1 MQQLLTGCGLFKNM
15 TDDEKSV
22 CLKQFH
28 YQLKNYIKDEVIVY
42 AQDEVIQQLVLIKGS
57 VKNEMSEYNGRTVK
71 ITDMEAPRL
80 LAPGFLFGNT
90 SHYPVSIFAN
100 TQCEIMSINKND
112 FIETI
117 LKNNQLQ
124 LNFLDLISNQTQF
137 LTRKI
142 NFLNLKSIK
151 AKIAHF
157 LLNQYTRQKKKTITL
172 PQSQTQLAE
181 LFGVTRPSLSRSM
194 NEFSHDSI
202 ISIHGKQVTILNI
215 EQLKTFLS

>member
-1 MQQLLTGCGLFKNM
+1 MLEILTKSGLFKNM
-15 TDDEKSV
+15 SDNEKNH
-22 CLKQFH
+22 CLSQFN
-28 YQLKNYIKDEVIVY
+28 YQIKNYKKQEVIVY
-42 AQDEVIQQLVLIKGS
+42 AQDEVIQQLILLVGS
-57 VKNEMSEYNGRTVK
+57 VKNEMSDYNGKTVK

-80 LAPGFLFGNT
+80 LAPGFLFGNI

-100 TQCEIMSINKND
+100 AHCEIMAINKRD
-112 FIETI
+112 FTNTI
-117 LKNNQLQ
+117 LENKQLQ
-124 LNFLDLISNQTQF
+124 LNFINLISNQTQF

-157 LLNQYTRQKKKTITL
+157 LLNQHIQQNNDTILL

-194 NEFSHDSI
+194 NELSRDSI
-202 ISIHGKQVTILNI
+202 ISIQGKKVKLLDIVT
-215 EQLKTFLS
+215 LKSYL